1 MYEVKE
7 MIFHRRHLANKD
19 IATVM
24 HRRAS
29 DRQPDA
35 GTPEPEGA

>member
-7 MIFHRRHLANKD
+7 MIFHRRHIANKD
-19 IATVM
+19 VAEVM

-29 DRQPDA
+29 DRKSA
-35 GTPEPEGA
+35 TETPGLEGA